1 MNRFDS
7 TRLERIDYYYSR
19 SRCNR
24 WRNLERQK
32 EGEGEVNGSERY
44 KRSRR
49 GNESGRRVVRWM
61 IIDETRAVNFPPVW
75 ERRIWTPNLRSDKS
89 RLIDATV
96 NGWRCAYNPP
106 DTNILPA
113 GIRLNVTAACSSI
126 RSPPP
131 PPPSLPP
138 RIVRYNDKRDNLNLP
153 LSLPPQRFVITVLI
167 VEDDWLWEIGSRN
180 DIRRG

>member
-1 MNRFDS
+1 MAKS
-7 TRLERIDYYYSR
+7 WET
-19 SRCNR
+19 
-24 WRNLERQK
+24 
-32 EGEGEVNGSERY
+32 EGGGGGEVNGSERY
-44 KRSRR
+44 KTKRSRR
-49 GNESGRRVVRWM
+49 GNESGCRVVRWI

-131 PPPSLPP
+131 PSPSLPP

-153 LSLPPQRFVITVLI
+153 PLSPSTTVCNNH
-167 VEDDWLWEIGSRN
+167 SH
-180 DIRRG
+180 RRGRLIMRDRIAERYTARLN